1 MLSIILSEIQNAL
14 KRGSRVEL
22 RNVFTLETRLQ
33 KEGFRRNPKT
43 GEKIFVNQKKN
54 ISGTEPTV
62 IVGINLRELKLFF
75 INE

>member
-14 KRGSRVEL
+14 KRSSRVEL

-33 KEGFRRNPKT
+33 KEGFRRNPKN

-54 ISGTEPTV
+54 IRFKLSREWAKK
-62 IVGINLRELKLFF
+62 INDKT
-75 INE
+75 

>member
-33 KEGFRRNPKT
+33 KEAYRRNPKN

-54 ISGTEPTV
+54 IRFKLSREWAKK
-62 IVGINLRELKLFF
+62 INDKT
-75 INE
+75 

>member
-54 ISGTEPTV
+54 IRFKLSREWAKK
-62 IVGINLRELKLFF
+62 INDKT
-75 INE
+75 

>member
-22 RNVFTLETRLQ
+22 RNVFTLEKRLQ

-54 ISGTEPTV
+54 IRFKLSREWSKK
-62 IVGINLRELKLFF
+62 INDKT
-75 INE
+75 

>member
-1 MLSIILSEIQNAL
+1 MFSIILSEIQDAL

-22 RNVFTLETRLQ
+22 RNIFTLETRLQ

-54 ISGTEPTV
+54 IRFKLSKEWAKK
-62 IVGINLRELKLFF
+62 INDKT
-75 INE
+75 